1 MSPKNKA
8 EKRKAKLKARKQQI
22 AFNEQSLSARL
33 SCALEK
39 LCEPIMPEYIDDSNG
54 PDLVGRRIVWRM
66 GQIAWNIVVTG
77 RRESVSEAFQH
88 TQLNAEQQ
96 ETVRNEIIGLIKR
109 KISDFPTQRTAI
121 RDFSVLLVGGVPR
134 VKVRP
139 GDTFPKIP
147 FPEFYA
153 PQSEPEAVSDITP
166 DVVRALRKSLKLTQI
181 QFGEI
186 FGITSK
192 KVSAWEHGKAE
203 PTEEQ
208 KQKIQ
213 SLLKENNEQERE
225 TR

>member
-1 MSPKNKA
+1 MSKKEKA

-22 AFNEQSLSARL
+22 VLSEQSLSARL
-33 SCALEK
+33 SDALEK
-39 LCEPIMPEYIDDSNG
+39 LCEPVMPEYIDDSNG

-77 RRESVSEAFQH
+77 HRESVSDAFQH

-96 ETVRNEIIGLIKR
+96 ETVQNEIIGLVKR
-109 KISDFPTQRTAI
+109 KCAEFPNLRTAI
-121 RDFSVLLVGGVPR
+121 RDFSVLLVCGVPR

>member
-77 RRESVSEAFQH
+77 RRESISEAFQR
-88 TQLNAEQQ
+88 TQLDVEQQ
-96 ETVRNEIIGLIKR
+96 KTVQNEIIGLAKR
-109 KISDFPTQRTAI
+109 KYAEFPNLRTAI
-121 RDFSVLLVGGVPR
+121 RDFSVLLVGGVPHI
-134 VKVRP
+134 KARP
-139 GDTFPKIP
+139 GDTFPEIP
-147 FPEFYA
+147 FPEFGE
-153 PQSEPEAVSDITP
+153 PESEPETGSDVTP
-166 DVVRALRKSLKLTQI
+166 DIVRTLRKRMKLTQI

-186 FGITSK
+186 FGISSK
-192 KVSAWEHGKAE
+192 KVSAWEHDKAA
-203 PTEEQ
+203 PSEEQ

-213 SLLKENNEQERE
+213 SLLKENNG
-225 TR
+225 

>member
-1 MSPKNKA
+1 
-8 EKRKAKLKARKQQI
+8 
-22 AFNEQSLSARL
+22 
-33 SCALEK
+33 
-39 LCEPIMPEYIDDSNG
+39 
-54 PDLVGRRIVWRM
+54 M

-121 RDFSVLLVGGVPR
+121 RDFSVLLVCGVPR

-147 FPEFYA
+147 FPEF
-153 PQSEPEAVSDITP
+153 SEPESEPKAVSDVTP
-166 DVVRALRKSLKLTQI
+166 DVVRALRKRLKLTQV

-186 FGITSK
+186 FGMTSK

-225 TR
+225 TCFRSKHIAKAMGRHYAHWYVDELLCATESIGL

>member
-77 RRESVSEAFQH
+77 RRESISEAFQR
-88 TQLNAEQQ
+88 TQLDVEQQ
-96 ETVRNEIIGLIKR
+96 KTVQNEIIGLAKR
-109 KISDFPTQRTAI
+109 KYAEFPNLRTAI
-121 RDFSVLLVGGVPR
+121 RDFSVLLVGGVPHI
-134 VKVRP
+134 KARP
-139 GDTFPKIP
+139 GDTFPEIP
-147 FPEFYA
+147 FPEFGE
-153 PQSEPEAVSDITP
+153 PESEPETSSDVTP
-166 DVVRALRKSLKLTQI
+166 DIVRTLRKRMKLTQI

-186 FGITSK
+186 FGISSK
-192 KVSAWEHGKAE
+192 KVSAWEHDKAA
-203 PTEEQ
+203 PSEEQ

-213 SLLKENNEQERE
+213 SLLKENNG
-225 TR
+225 

>member
-121 RDFSVLLVGGVPR
+121 RDFSVLLVGGVPHI
-134 VKVRP
+134 KARP
-139 GDTFPKIP
+139 GDTFPEIP
-147 FPEFYA
+147 FPEFGE
-153 PQSEPEAVSDITP
+153 PESEPETGSDVTP
-166 DVVRALRKSLKLTQI
+166 DIVRTLRKRMKLTQI

-186 FGITSK
+186 FGISSK
-192 KVSAWEHGKAE
+192 KVSAWEHDKAA
-203 PTEEQ
+203 PSEEQ

-213 SLLKENNEQERE
+213 SLLKENNG
-225 TR
+225 

>member
-96 ETVRNEIIGLIKR
+96 ETVRNEIIGLIKLNLR
-109 KISDFPTQRTAI
+109 QFQ
-121 RDFSVLLVGGVPR
+121 
-134 VKVRP
+134 
-139 GDTFPKIP
+139 P
-147 FPEFYA
+147 FA
-153 PQSEPEAVSDITP
+153 
-166 DVVRALRKSLKLTQI
+166 
-181 QFGEI
+181 
-186 FGITSK
+186 
-192 KVSAWEHGKAE
+192 
-203 PTEEQ
+203 
-208 KQKIQ
+208 
-213 SLLKENNEQERE
+213 
-225 TR
+225 

>member
-33 SCALEK
+33 SDALER
-39 LCEPIMPEYIDDSNG
+39 LCEPVMPEYIDDSNG

-109 KISDFPTQRTAI
+109 KISVDVRFLSKELFPVPPMSRENSGGNYPRKGQ
-121 RDFSVLLVGGVPR
+121 VLRRGVY
-134 VKVRP
+134 
-139 GDTFPKIP
+139 G
-147 FPEFYA
+147 
-153 PQSEPEAVSDITP
+153 
-166 DVVRALRKSLKLTQI
+166 
-181 QFGEI
+181 
-186 FGITSK
+186 
-192 KVSAWEHGKAE
+192 
-203 PTEEQ
+203 
-208 KQKIQ
+208 
-213 SLLKENNEQERE
+213 
-225 TR
+225 

>member
-1 MSPKNKA
+1 
-8 EKRKAKLKARKQQI
+8 
-22 AFNEQSLSARL
+22 
-33 SCALEK
+33 
-39 LCEPIMPEYIDDSNG
+39 MPEYIDDSNG

-77 RRESVSEAFQH
+77 HRESVSEAFQH

-96 ETVRNEIIGLIKR
+96 ETVQNEIIGLVKR
-109 KISDFPTQRTAI
+109 KCAEFPNLRTAI
-121 RDFSVLLVGGVPR
+121 RDFSVLLVCGVPR

-147 FPEFYA
+147 FPEFSE
-153 PQSEPEAVSDITP
+153 PESEPEAVSDVTP
-166 DVVRALRKSLKLTQI
+166 DVVHTLRKSLKLTQI

>member
-1 MSPKNKA
+1 
-8 EKRKAKLKARKQQI
+8 
-22 AFNEQSLSARL
+22 
-33 SCALEK
+33 
-39 LCEPIMPEYIDDSNG
+39 MPEYIDDSNG

-66 GQIAWNIVVTG
+66 GQIAWNIVVAG
-77 RRESVSEAFQH
+77 RRESISEAFQR
-88 TQLNAEQQ
+88 TQLDVKQQ
-96 ETVRNEIIGLIKR
+96 KTVRNEIIGLIKR

-121 RDFSVLLVGGVPR
+121 RDFSVLLVSGVPR

-147 FPEFYA
+147 FPEF
-153 PQSEPEAVSDITP
+153 SEPESEPKAVSDVTP
-166 DVVRALRKSLKLTQI
+166 DVVRALRKRLKLTQV

-186 FGITSK
+186 FGMTSK

-225 TR
+225 TC

>member
-1 MSPKNKA
+1 
-8 EKRKAKLKARKQQI
+8 
-22 AFNEQSLSARL
+22 
-33 SCALEK
+33 
-39 LCEPIMPEYIDDSNG
+39 MPEYIDDSNG

-77 RRESVSEAFQH
+77 HRESVSEAFQH

-121 RDFSVLLVGGVPR
+121 RDFSVLLVSGVPR

-147 FPEFYA
+147 FPEF
-153 PQSEPEAVSDITP
+153 SELESKPKAVSDVTP
-166 DVVRALRKSLKLTQI
+166 DVVRALRKRLKLTQV

-186 FGITSK
+186 FGMTSK

-225 TR
+225 TC

>member
-33 SCALEK
+33 SCALEE
-39 LCEPIMPEYIDDSNG
+39 LCDPIMPEYIDDSNG

-109 KISDFPTQRTAI
+109 KFQTSQL
-121 RDFSVLLVGGVPR
+121 SVQPSGIFLYCL
-134 VKVRP
+134 
-139 GDTFPKIP
+139 
-147 FPEFYA
+147 
-153 PQSEPEAVSDITP
+153 SAVSLGSKY
-166 DVVRALRKSLKLTQI
+166 VRAIHSRKYR
-181 QFGEI
+181 F
-186 FGITSK
+186 
-192 KVSAWEHGKAE
+192 
-203 PTEEQ
+203 
-208 KQKIQ
+208 Q
-213 SLLKENNEQERE
+213 SLASRKANRRPFRMSLRMLFVPYAKG
-225 TR
+225 

>member
-1 MSPKNKA
+1 
-8 EKRKAKLKARKQQI
+8 
-22 AFNEQSLSARL
+22 
-33 SCALEK
+33 
-39 LCEPIMPEYIDDSNG
+39 MPEYIDDSNG

-121 RDFSVLLVGGVPR
+121 RDFSVLLVSGVPR

-147 FPEFYA
+147 FPEFSE
-153 PQSEPEAVSDITP
+153 PESEPEAVSDITP

-208 KQKIQ
+208 IFGMTSKKVSAWEHGKAEPTEEQKQKIQ

-225 TR
+225 TC

>member
-1 MSPKNKA
+1 MSKKEKA
-8 EKRKAKLKARKQQI
+8 AKRKAKLKARKQQI
-22 AFNEQSLSARL
+22 VLSEQSLSARL

-77 RRESVSEAFQH
+77 HRESVSEAFQH

-96 ETVRNEIIGLIKR
+96 ETVQNEIIGLVKR
-109 KISDFPTQRTAI
+109 KCAEFPNLRTAI
-121 RDFSVLLVGGVPR
+121 RDFSVLLVCGVPR

-147 FPEFYA
+147 FPEFSE
-153 PQSEPEAVSDITP
+153 PESEPEAVSDVTP
-166 DVVRALRKSLKLTQI
+166 DVVHTLRKSLKLTQI

>member
-1 MSPKNKA
+1 M
-8 EKRKAKLKARKQQI
+8 
-22 AFNEQSLSARL
+22 
-33 SCALEK
+33 
-39 LCEPIMPEYIDDSNG
+39 
-54 PDLVGRRIVWRM
+54 
-66 GQIAWNIVVTG
+66 
-77 RRESVSEAFQH
+77 
-88 TQLNAEQQ
+88 
-96 ETVRNEIIGLIKR
+96 IKR

-121 RDFSVLLVGGVPR
+121 RDFSVLLVSGVPR

-147 FPEFYA
+147 FPEF
-153 PQSEPEAVSDITP
+153 SEPESEPKAVSDVTP
-166 DVVRALRKSLKLTQI
+166 DVVRALRKRLKLTQV

-186 FGITSK
+186 FGMTSK

-225 TR
+225 TC